1 MTMTMNRFVNVLP
14 LMMAVLMLLA
24 ALGSARRIE
33 DKKWTGG
40 ELPAAASGDHP
51 IIQFAK
57 HVYLQR
63 LQAGAHPSCGTYY
76 VGNPQCPPPPPPPP
90 HHH

>member
-1 MTMTMNRFVNVLP
+1 MAMTMNRFVNVLP

-40 ELPAAASGDHP
+40 ELATASGDHP

-57 HVYLQR
+57 HLYLQR
-63 LQAGAHPSCGTYY
+63 LQGAHTSCGTFSPQ
-76 VGNPQCPPPPPPPP
+76 NPNC
-90 HHH
+90 HHG

>member
-1 MTMTMNRFVNVLP
+1 
-14 LMMAVLMLLA
+14 MMAVLMLLA

-57 HVYLQR
+57 HLYLQR
-63 LQAGAHPSCGTYY
+63 LQAGGAHRSCGSYDK
-76 VGNPQCPPPPPPPP
+76 GNPQCPPAPP
-90 HHH
+90 HQH

>member
-1 MTMTMNRFVNVLP
+1 MAMTMNRFVNVLP

-40 ELPAAASGDHP
+40 ELAAASGDHP

-57 HVYLQR
+57 HLYLQL
-63 LQAGAHPSCGTYY
+63 LQAGAHRSCGSYY
-76 VGNPQCPPPPPPPP
+76 RGNPQCPPPHP
-90 HHH
+90 H

>member
-1 MTMTMNRFVNVLP
+1 MAMTMNRFVNVLP
-14 LMMAVLMLLA
+14 LMMTVLMLLA

-40 ELPAAASGDHP
+40 ELAAASGDHP

-57 HVYLQR
+57 HLYLQR
-63 LQAGAHPSCGTYY
+63 LQGAHTSCGTFSPQ
-76 VGNPQCPPPPPPPP
+76 NPNC
-90 HHH
+90 HHG

>member
-1 MTMTMNRFVNVLP
+1 MAMTMNRFVNVLP

-33 DKKWTGG
+33 DKKWTG
-40 ELPAAASGDHP
+40 DHP

-57 HVYLQR
+57 HLYLQR
-63 LQAGAHPSCGTYY
+63 LQGAHTSCGTFSPQ
-76 VGNPQCPPPPPPPP
+76 NPNC
-90 HHH
+90 HHG

>member
-1 MTMTMNRFVNVLP
+1 MAMIIMNRFVNVLP

-57 HVYLQR
+57 HLYLQR
-63 LQAGAHPSCGTYY
+63 LQAGAHRSCGSSDPH
-76 VGNPQCPPPPPPPP
+76 NPPCPPAPP
-90 HHH
+90 HQH

>member
-1 MTMTMNRFVNVLP
+1 
-14 LMMAVLMLLA
+14 MMAVLMLLA

-57 HVYLQR
+57 HLYLQR
-63 LQAGAHPSCGTYY
+63 LQAGAHLSCGSYST
-76 VGNPQCPPPPPPPP
+76 GNPQCPP
-90 HHH
+90 HQH

>member
-1 MTMTMNRFVNVLP
+1 MAMTMNRFVNVLP
-14 LMMAVLMLLA
+14 LMMTVLMLLA

-40 ELPAAASGDHP
+40 ELAAASGDHP

-57 HVYLQR
+57 HLYLQR
-63 LQAGAHPSCGTYY
+63 LQAGAHTSCGTFSPQ
-76 VGNPQCPPPPPPPP
+76 NPNC
-90 HHH
+90 HHG

>member
-1 MTMTMNRFVNVLP
+1 MAMTMNRFVNVLP

-33 DKKWTGG
+33 DKKWTG
-40 ELPAAASGDHP
+40 DHP

-57 HVYLQR
+57 HLYLLR
-63 LQAGAHPSCGTYY
+63 LQAGAHTSCGSYY
-76 VGNPQCPPPPPPPP
+76 TGNPQCPPPQP
-90 HHH
+90 H

>member
-1 MTMTMNRFVNVLP
+1 MAMIIMNRFVNVLP

-40 ELPAAASGDHP
+40 ELATASGDHP

-57 HVYLQR
+57 HLYLQR
-63 LQAGAHPSCGTYY
+63 LQGAHTSCGTFSPQ
-76 VGNPQCPPPPPPPP
+76 NPNC
-90 HHH
+90 HHG

>member
-1 MTMTMNRFVNVLP
+1 MAMIIMNRFVNVLP

-24 ALGSARRIE
+24 ALGS

-57 HVYLQR
+57 HLYLQR
-63 LQAGAHPSCGTYY
+63 LQAGAHPSCGSYY
-76 VGNPQCPPPPPPPP
+76 TGNPQCPP
-90 HHH
+90 HQH

>member
-1 MTMTMNRFVNVLP
+1 MAMTMNRFVNVLP
-14 LMMAVLMLLA
+14 LMMTVLMLLA

-40 ELPAAASGDHP
+40 ELAAASGDHP

-57 HVYLQR
+57 HLYLQR
-63 LQAGAHPSCGTYY
+63 LQAGAHTSCGTYY
-76 VGNPQCPPPPPPPP
+76 TRNPCPPPHP
-90 HHH
+90 H

>member
-1 MTMTMNRFVNVLP
+1 MMT
-14 LMMAVLMLLA
+14 VLMLLA

-40 ELPAAASGDHP
+40 ELATASGDHP

-57 HVYLQR
+57 HLYLQR
-63 LQAGAHPSCGTYY
+63 LQGAHTSCGTFSPQ
-76 VGNPQCPPPPPPPP
+76 NPNC
-90 HHH
+90 HHG

>member
-1 MTMTMNRFVNVLP
+1 MAMTMNRFVNVLP

-40 ELPAAASGDHP
+40 ELAAAYGDHP

-57 HVYLQR
+57 HLYLQR
-63 LQAGAHPSCGTYY
+63 LQGAHTSCGTFSPQ
-76 VGNPQCPPPPPPPP
+76 NPNC
-90 HHH
+90 HHG

>member
-1 MTMTMNRFVNVLP
+1 
-14 LMMAVLMLLA
+14 MMAVLMLLA

-57 HVYLQR
+57 HLYLQR
-63 LQAGAHPSCGTYY
+63 LQGAHTSCGTFSPQ
-76 VGNPQCPPPPPPPP
+76 NPNC
-90 HHH
+90 HHG

>member
-1 MTMTMNRFVNVLP
+1 
-14 LMMAVLMLLA
+14 MMAVLMLLA

-40 ELPAAASGDHP
+40 ELATASGDHP

-57 HVYLQR
+57 HLYLQR
-63 LQAGAHPSCGTYY
+63 LQGAHTSCGTFSPQ
-76 VGNPQCPPPPPPPP
+76 NPNC
-90 HHH
+90 HHG